1 MYINLRRKR
10 DMYTNIKHNP
20 NNLNLED
27 QVFLSW
33 DNDETMIKKKGQK
46 TLILKSPMA
55 TQTQVASRT
64 SDISHKDHSPKREPQ
79 SKYENELKIINRY
92 YKYIFSFIFTRYES
106 CC

>member
-1 MYINLRRKR
+1 
-10 DMYTNIKHNP
+10 MYTNIKHNP

-27 QVFLSW
+27 QVVFCSYE
-33 DNDETMIKKKGQK
+33 NGETMIKKKGQK

-55 TQTQVASRT
+55 TQTPVASRT

>member
-79 SKYENELKIINRY
+79 SKLYENELKIIH
-92 YKYIFSFIFTRYES
+92 K
-106 CC
+106 

>member
-1 MYINLRRKR
+1 
-10 DMYTNIKHNP
+10 MYTNIKHNP

-55 TQTQVASRT
+55 TQTPAVASRT
-64 SDISHKDHSPKREPQ
+64 SDISHKDKDHSPKKEPQ
-79 SKYENELKIINRY
+79 SKYENVMD
-92 YKYIFSFIFTRYES
+92 
-106 CC
+106 